1 MAVIAVYLNVESVE
15 DDINL
20 MIYNIK
26 DTSIEGLKKFITSF
40 YSGVDKN
47 DIQFH
52 CFSDGAV
59 DCATFTSKEEEF
71 EEELHWNLEVQ
82 SVVNLQQIT
91 LHRHPL

>member
-1 MAVIAVYLNVESVE
+1 MAVIAVYLATESVE

-26 DTSIEGLKKFITSF
+26 DDSIKGLKKFITSF
-40 YSGVDKN
+40 YSGVDED

-71 EEELHWNLEVQ
+71 EEELHWVLEVHNI
-82 SVVNLQQIT
+82 VNFVN
-91 LHRHPL
+91 R

>member
-1 MAVIAVYLNVESVE
+1 MAVTAVYLATESVE

-26 DTSIEGLKKFITSF
+26 DTSIEGLENFITSF
-40 YSGVDKN
+40 YSGVDKD

-52 CFSDGAV
+52 CFSDGSV

-71 EEELHWNLEVQ
+71 EEELHWVLEVHNI
-82 SVVNLQQIT
+82 VNFVN
-91 LHRHPL
+91 R

>member
-1 MAVIAVYLNVESVE
+1 MAVTAVYLATESVE

-40 YSGVDKN
+40 YSGVDED

-71 EEELHWNLEVQ
+71 EEELHWVLEVHNIV
-82 SVVNLQQIT
+82 SFVN
-91 LHRHPL
+91 R

>member
-1 MAVIAVYLNVESVE
+1 MSVVAVYLNVESVE

-26 DTSIEGLKKFITSF
+26 DTSIEGLEEFITSF
-40 YSGVDKN
+40 YSGVEKD

-52 CFSDGAV
+52 CFSDGSV

-71 EEELHWNLEVQ
+71 EEELHWVLEVHNIV
-82 SVVNLQQIT
+82 SFVN
-91 LHRHPL
+91 R

>member
-1 MAVIAVYLNVESVE
+1 MSVVAVYLNVESVE

-26 DTSIEGLKKFITSF
+26 DTSIEGLEEFITSF
-40 YSGVDKN
+40 YSGVEKD

-52 CFSDGAV
+52 CFSDGSV

-71 EEELHWNLEVQ
+71 EEELHWVLEVHNIV
-82 SVVNLQQIT
+82 SFVK
-91 LHRHPL
+91 R

>member
-1 MAVIAVYLNVESVE
+1 MAVIAVYLATESVE

-26 DTSIEGLKKFITSF
+26 DDSIKGLKKFITSF
-40 YSGVDKN
+40 YSGVDKD

-71 EEELHWNLEVQ
+71 EEELHWVLEVHNI
-82 SVVNLQQIT
+82 VNFVN
-91 LHRHPL
+91 R

>member
-1 MAVIAVYLNVESVE
+1 MAVIAVYLATESVE

-26 DTSIEGLKKFITSF
+26 DTSIEGLEEFITSF
-40 YSGVDKN
+40 YSGVDKD

-52 CFSDGAV
+52 CFSDGSV

-71 EEELHWNLEVQ
+71 EEELHWVLEVHNI
-82 SVVNLQQIT
+82 VNFVN
-91 LHRHPL
+91 R

>member
-1 MAVIAVYLNVESVE
+1 MSVVAVYLNVESVE

-26 DTSIEGLKKFITSF
+26 DTSIEGLEEFITSF
-40 YSGVDKN
+40 YSGVEKD

-52 CFSDGAV
+52 CFSDSSV

-71 EEELHWNLEVQ
+71 EEELHWVLEVHNIV
-82 SVVNLQQIT
+82 SFVN
-91 LHRHPL
+91 R

>member
-1 MAVIAVYLNVESVE
+1 MSVVAVYLNVESVE

-26 DTSIEGLKKFITSF
+26 DTSIEGLEEFITSF
-40 YSGVDKN
+40 YSGVKKN

-52 CFSDGAV
+52 CFSDGSV

-71 EEELHWNLEVQ
+71 EEELHWVLEVHNIV
-82 SVVNLQQIT
+82 SFVN
-91 LHRHPL
+91 R

>member
-1 MAVIAVYLNVESVE
+1 MAVTAVYLNVESVE

-26 DTSIEGLKKFITSF
+26 DTSIEGLEKFITSF
-40 YSGVDKN
+40 YSGVDKD

-52 CFSDGAV
+52 CFSDGSV

-71 EEELHWNLEVQ
+71 EEELHWVLEVHNI
-82 SVVNLQQIT
+82 VNFVN
-91 LHRHPL
+91 R

>member
-1 MAVIAVYLNVESVE
+1 MAVTAVYLATESVE

-40 YSGVDKN
+40 YSGVDED

-71 EEELHWNLEVQ
+71 EEDLRWNLEVHNIV
-82 SVVNLQQIT
+82 SFVN
-91 LHRHPL
+91 R